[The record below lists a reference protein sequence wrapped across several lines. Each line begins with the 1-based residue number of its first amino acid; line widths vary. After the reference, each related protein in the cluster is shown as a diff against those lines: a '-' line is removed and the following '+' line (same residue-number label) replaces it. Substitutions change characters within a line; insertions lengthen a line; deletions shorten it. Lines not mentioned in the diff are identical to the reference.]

1 MNYATWF
8 ARFGAYVIDTLVPA
22 PLFLGAAIVDDGSG
36 KSAPYL
42 LLVVAGFLLSAYNRW
57 YRAGKT
63 GRSWG
68 RQVVGIRLVAE
79 RTNQPVGVA
88 RAALRD
94 VTHLVDSLPLYIGY
108 LFPLWTRKRQTI
120 ADMVMRTVVLR

>member
-8 ARFGAYVIDTLVPA
+8 ARVGGYVTDMLVPA
-22 PLFLGAAIVDDGSG
+22 PLFIVAAIVDDRSG
-36 KSAPYL
+36 RSVPYVV
-42 LLVVAGFLLSAYNRW
+42 LVAAGFLVSAYNRW

-63 GRSWG
+63 GQSWG
-68 RQVVGIRLVAE
+68 RQVTGIRLVGE
-79 RTNQPVGVA
+79 RTGQPVGVA

-94 VTHLVDSLPLYIGY
+94 VTHLLDSLPLCIGY

-120 ADMVMRTVVLR
+120 ADMVVGTVVLR